1 MKTILLFLFLLS
13 QYPLT
18 AQTVELEGNYSVFTN
33 PHLSAESIEFRG
45 TDSFYYRL
53 FACGEGASGRGVC
66 EIVNNYLYLYFS
78 KEPIGGK
85 TATPGKTIP
94 EDRTPNGDYTIRL
107 HIFEEKYG
115 DPVPFAQAVVKG
127 KRLGAIANA
136 SGDVLLK
143 LSPLMFPAVIGISAT
158 GYVQKEIMLS
168 NAKNYEISVQ
178 LNPSSAQD
186 KVLSNGEVYKY
197 ELGEISEDSFEA
209 RPAGSKEKFLLYKKN
224 NRIAFVCPD

>member
-127 KRLGAIANA
+127 KRLGAVANA
-136 SGDVLLK
+136 EGVALLK
-143 LSPLMFPAVIGISAT
+143 LSPLMFPAVLEISGIGFNR
-158 GYVQKEIMLS
+158 KEIVLS
-168 NAKNYEISVQ
+168 EARSYEISVQ
-178 LNPSSAQD
+178 LTPAGTQD
-186 KVLSNGEVYKY
+186 KILSNGEVYKY
-197 ELGEISEDSFEA
+197 ELGEINEDSFEA
-209 RPAGSKEKFLLYKKN
+209 RPAGSKEKFQIYKKN
-224 NRIAFVCPD
+224 KGIAIVCPD